1 MYAVDELR
9 NLLAAPPDTMDLI
22 AIDIQRERDL
32 GLGTL
37 NQTRE
42 ALGLA
47 PYTDFNQ
54 ITSDPTVVANLQ
66 TGVR

>member
-1 MYAVDELR
+1 MNCATCCSRRRPL
-9 NLLAAPPDTMDLI
+9 MDLI

-32 GLGTL
+32 GIGSL

-42 ALGLA
+42 ALGLT

-54 ITSDPTVVANLQ
+54 ITSDPTVACQ
-66 TGVR
+66 SAKGVQQRR